1 MAMDILQ
8 GWGEAIARG
17 AAVTVA
23 VALMALALGLVWGVL
38 GALARLSSS
47 RILRRL
53 GAIYTT
59 VIRGTP
65 ELLIILIVYFGGT
78 VALTAFARKIV
89 PDAGYVEVPSIAAGV
104 FALSLIFGGYAA
116 ETIRGA
122 FQAIPRGQIEAA
134 EAFGLTGWVGFVH
147 IRFPL
152 MWRYALPALGNNW
165 ISLVKDT
172 SLISVVGL
180 EELMRVSAMATSV
193 TREPFIFYLVAALVY
208 LALTFV
214 NTTLLGWMEARS
226 QRGERRV

>member
-1 MAMDILQ
+1 MDILQ
-8 GWGEAIARG
+8 GWGAEIVSG
-17 AAVTVA
+17 TAVTIT
-23 VALMALALGLVWGVL
+23 VALLALALGMIWGVL

-47 RILRRL
+47 RVLRRL
-53 GAIYTT
+53 GEIYTT

-65 ELLIILIVYFGGT
+65 ELLIILIIYFGGT
-78 VALTAFARKIV
+78 VALTNLARYVV
-89 PDAGYVEVPSIAAGV
+89 PDAGYVEVPSMAAGV

-122 FQAIPRGQIEAA
+122 FLAIPRGQIEAA
-134 EAFGLTGWVGFVH
+134 EAFGLTGWTGFVH

-193 TREPFIFYLVAALVY
+193 TRDPFVFYLVAAVIY
-208 LALTFV
+208 LGLTFV
-214 NTTLLGWMEARS
+214 NTTLLGWMEART